1 MLHQTCLALVC
12 SLLLA
17 GPGLAEEVVLS
28 GGDRLKGTI
37 TEHTSES
44 ITLKHSV
51 LGTLTIPM
59 DRIETVDGR
68 KPSAYFAPSSPPAT
82 ADTGNNKPEQEG
94 GATPGN
100 DSIPAPIEAEPE
112 EREWK
117 GSFNLSGSYNTGTTE
132 NASLFLQLQLK
143 RDNEVET
150 TSISTFYRFASANN
164 ETNQSWYNFTLDQ
177 VWKLPT
183 VNTKWDI
190 FGDLQFDW
198 SEQNSWQQRIA
209 AHIGGQYPLLTLDKK
224 TDPDLWFDSLV
235 LNGRIGAGPRKEFAG
250 TDTDVIAEGDL
261 GGNLTWDITDKHSV
275 VASASYLPDLTDFDL
290 YRVDA
295 SLNWKIHLDGLDGLA
310 LQLGVQ
316 YQFQSE
322 VARDDKN
329 YDLLTTVGLSYD
341 F

>member
-1 MLHQTCLALVC
+1 VLHHRCLALVC

-28 GGDRLKGTI
+28 GGDRLNGTI

-59 DRIETVDGR
+59 DRIESVDGR
-68 KPSAYFAPSSPPAT
+68 KPSAYFAPPSIT
-82 ADTGNNKPEQEG
+82 AKTDTGNNQPEQEG
-94 GATPGN
+94 GSTPDV
-100 DSIPAPIEAEPE
+100 DSTTAPIDAEPE
-112 EREWK
+112 KKEWK

-143 RDNEVET
+143 RDNEVEM

-183 VNTKWDI
+183 VDTRWDI

-209 AHIGGQYPLLTLDKK
+209 AHLGGQYPLLTLDKK
-224 TDPDLWFDSLV
+224 SDPDLWFDSLV

-261 GGNLTWDITDKHSV
+261 GGNLTWDFTDKHGV
-275 VASASYLPDLTDFDL
+275 VASASYLPDLADFDL

-295 SLNWKIHLDGLDGLA
+295 SLNWKIKLDGLDGLA
-310 LQLGVQ
+310 LQLGIQ

>member
-1 MLHQTCLALVC
+1 MLDPPRFSLLV
-12 SLLLA
+12 SLLLTVSA
-17 GPGLAEEVVLS
+17 YAEELVLT
-28 GGDRLKGTI
+28 GGDRLQGTI
-37 TEHTSES
+37 TEHSS
-44 ITLKHSV
+44 ASVTLEHSV
-51 LGTLTIPM
+51 LGTLSIPM
-59 DRIETVDGR
+59 DKIKTIDDR
-68 KPSAYFAPSSPPAT
+68 KPAAYFAPSPTPATETAAGEETSPPTKSAVD
-82 ADTGNNKPEQEG
+82 DTPVE
-94 GATPGN
+94 P
-100 DSIPAPIEAEPE
+100 PIEAEPPKK
-112 EREWK
+112 EWK
-117 GSFNLSGSYNTGTTE
+117 GSFNLSGSYNSGTSE

-183 VNTKWDI
+183 VDTKWDI

-198 SEQNSWQQRIA
+198 SEQNSWQQRVA

-224 TDPDLWFDSLV
+224 SDPDLWFDSLV

-261 GGNLTWDITDKHSV
+261 GGNLTWDFTDKHGV
-275 VASASYLPDLTDFDL
+275 VASASYLPDLADFGL

-295 SLNWKIHLDGLDGLA
+295 SLNWKMKLDGFDGLA
-310 LQLGVQ
+310 LQIGIQ

-322 VARDDKN
+322 VASDDKN